1 MMRSREFKGKHL
13 VKCVENS
20 NPTEVLAFGESGLE
34 PQRSH
39 QHVCGIWAWWCP
51 VPRNTPTLDDHT
63 HKEQAKGM
71 RRPGLHS
78 ETVSVGRK
86 VALTF
91 RGRKKI
97 FLGTKTCSRCQKE
110 VSEGVWELR
119 LEGQRAAAGCSAR
132 WSPRAS
138 VHWEGLFEAFLH
150 VASRVAP

>member
-91 RGRKKI
+91 RGRKKSSW
-97 FLGTKTCSRCQKE
+97 GQKL
-110 VSEGVWELR
+110 VAIARRKSQRACGSCGWR
-119 LEGQRAAAGCSAR
+119 ASGQRQGAQRG
-132 WSPRAS
+132 
-138 VHWEGLFEAFLH
+138 GLRVPVSIGRGFLRH
-150 VASRVAP
+150 FSMLLRG